1 MKRVDEIAVEG
12 RRVLV
17 RVDFNVP
24 LEDGRISDDTRIR
37 AALPTIEY
45 LREHGARVILASH
58 LGRPKGGADTK
69 LSMAP
74 VAARVAELTGARVAM
89 AEDVIGPSAQ
99 ALAETLAPGE
109 ILMLE
114 NVRFEPGETRN
125 DPDLARAFA
134 ALADVYVDDAFGSA
148 HRAHASTEGV
158 THHIGERAAGFLLER
173 EVSQVGALLGD
184 PARPLAAVLGG
195 SKVTDKIGVIERFL
209 ELADTLLIGGAM
221 CFPFLRA
228 QGHGVG
234 ASLCEQEGIEPA
246 RDALATAGRGGAA
259 LALPEDLAIAD
270 HVGADAPRR
279 ELDSVEVP
287 DGWIGLDIGPRTA
300 ARYAELIAGA
310 GTVFWNGPMGMFELD
325 AFADG
330 TRTVA
335 RAVAGA
341 AGVTVVGGGDS
352 LAALARFADPASVT
366 HVSTGGG
373 ATLELI
379 EGRTLPGV
387 AALAGTRP

>member
-1 MKRVDEIAVEG
+1 VKRVDEVAVEG

-24 LEDGRISDDTRIR
+24 LEDGLIADDTRIR
-37 AALPTIEY
+37 AALPTIAY

-58 LGRPKGGADTK
+58 LGRPKGGPEAK

-74 VAARVAELTGARVAM
+74 VAARVAELTGAHVVLAD
-89 AEDVIGPSAQ
+89 DVVGPSAR
-99 ALAETLAPGE
+99 ALADKLAPGE
-109 ILMLE
+109 ILVLE
-114 NVRFEPGETRN
+114 NVRFEAGETKN
-125 DPDLARAFA
+125 DPDLARSFA
-134 ALADVYVDDAFGSA
+134 ALADVYVNDAFGSA

-158 THHIGERAAGFLLER
+158 TRFVGERAAGFLLER
-173 EVSQVGALLGD
+173 EVSQLGALLGD
-184 PARPLAAVLGG
+184 PARPLVAVLGG

-234 ASLCEQEGIEPA
+234 ASLCEEPGIEPA
-246 RDALATAGRGGAA
+246 RDALAKAGRGGAA
-259 LALPEDLAIAD
+259 LELPDDLAIAD

-279 ELDSVEVP
+279 ELDGVEVP

-300 ARYAELIAGA
+300 SRYAELIAGA
-310 GTVFWNGPMGMFELD
+310 GTVFWNGPMGMFELE

-330 TRTVA
+330 TRAVA
-335 RAVAGA
+335 RAVAA
-341 AGVTVVGGGDS
+341 APGVTVVGGGDS

-379 EGRTLPGV
+379 EGHTLPGV
-387 AALAGTRP
+387 AALEGTGP